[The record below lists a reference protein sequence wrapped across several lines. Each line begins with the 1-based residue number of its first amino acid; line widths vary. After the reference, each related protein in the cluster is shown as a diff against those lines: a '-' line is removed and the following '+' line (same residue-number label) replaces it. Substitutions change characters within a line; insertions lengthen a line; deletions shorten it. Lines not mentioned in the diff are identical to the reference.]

1 MLPIALSEVLG
12 ISLSEVM
19 AKYFEGAHSVDEAA
33 IRIAE
38 DIDRRVDNG
47 EGEIWLAN
55 EQHKIQERMDQD
67 HQGAGVDDSFL

>member
-19 AKYFEGAHSVDEAA
+19 ARYFEGARSLNESAV
-33 IRIAE
+33 RIAE
-38 DIDRRVDNG
+38 DLDRRVENG

-55 EQHKIQERMDQD
+55 EQRRIQERMDLD
-67 HQGAGVDDSFL
+67 HQGAGVDDTF